1 MRKHPMQKLIVDEYN
16 VIRFQNNEIAES
28 ILAEPGIVQV
38 FNHAGYCRK
47 CRQPLAGATV
57 DLTKLKMRIAEEIKK
72 AMSMRNEK

>member
-1 MRKHPMQKLIVDEYN
+1 MSDIYDRFSESFKKLHAY
-16 VIRFQNNEIAES
+16 EIAES